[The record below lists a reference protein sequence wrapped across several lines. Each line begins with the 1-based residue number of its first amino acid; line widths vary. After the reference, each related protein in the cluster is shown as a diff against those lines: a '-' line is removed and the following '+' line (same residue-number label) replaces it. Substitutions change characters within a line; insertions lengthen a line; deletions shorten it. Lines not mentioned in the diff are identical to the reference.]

1 MIDVSVTGRGA
12 RVVIR
17 RAEEGNRFTAAMVV
31 QLRDRLRE
39 LSGSVDV
46 LTLGAEGRDFC
57 LGRDRKEAKAGTPY
71 DSFKLVTELN
81 EAFAEFPGIVVSG
94 VRGRAEGF
102 GVGLVMRS
110 DIAIASDGASFI
122 LDEVSHGIA
131 PMFIMAAIVDHLSP
145 KRIADLIFTG
155 REVDAAE
162 ALQIG
167 FVSRVVPD
175 GEVQGTVDKTAEDL
189 LSRDSDVLRAC
200 KRYLKEVRTI
210 PAGGRLPYALVHQ
223 VRAAE
228 AKK

>member
-1 MIDVSVTGRGA
+1 MIDVSVEGRGGH
-12 RVVIR
+12 VVLR
-17 RAEEGNRFTAAMVV
+17 RAEEGNRFTGAMVV
-31 QLRDRLRE
+31 ALRDKLRE
-39 LSGSVDV
+39 ISSSVDV
-46 LTLGAEGRDFC
+46 LTLCAEGRDFC
-57 LGRDRKEAKAGTPY
+57 LGRDRKEARAGTPY

-81 EAFAEFPGIVVSG
+81 EAFAEFPGIVISG

-110 DIAIASDGASFI
+110 DIAIASDSAKFM
-122 LDEVSHGIA
+122 LDEVSHNIP
-131 PMFIMAAIVDHLSP
+131 PMFIMASIIDHLTP

-175 GEVQGTVDKTAEDL
+175 SEVQGLVGKTAEDL
-189 LSRDSDVLRAC
+189 LSGDRDVLRAC
-200 KRYLKEVRTI
+200 KQYLKDVRTI
-210 PAGGRLPYALVHQ
+210 PAGGRLPYALVQQ